1 MLLKNLQKGRR
12 RNMQEKHVRWREF
25 MPLIIILF
33 IAAVA
38 MILCD
43 RPLARGDGLAYF
55 IWLDSIAGDGD
66 MDLSNQAQI
75 FAHLNN
81 GQVQWNEKTG
91 KWISLYPYG
100 SALLLA
106 PAYWLGSLMDRIGW
120 FSVNPEYFI
129 NHQGRPLPYS
139 LFPMFAIN
147 IYALGAIVLA
157 YLCARMYVPALPA
170 AVSAFFLFLGTPM
183 LYYSSI
189 EPFFSHVPA
198 TFLVSL
204 TIYLILKWEE
214 KPRSLLAIVAG
225 IAGGMATLT
234 RWQMALTILPFA
246 FLFLRRRAWLDLV
259 LFAIGFC
266 MIAWHPFYT
275 WKWMFGRSLV
285 EIHTE
290 NRFVGFP
297 KYVIQVLFS
306 GGRGL
311 FIWSPLTVLALIGL
325 ILLRRYNWTV
335 AVILLTSFSL
345 QVLINSAVVA
355 DWWAGWSFGMRRMT
369 ELYPVFVI
377 GLAALLAYNRSVWL
391 RNGIWTISI
400 VGLFYSLLLFVS
412 HLNFINT
419 ALPQGDAAWV
429 EIAHQLFRSSFRITV
444 QVFREHYGPWAWS
457 RPGP

>member
-1 MLLKNLQKGRR
+1 M
-12 RNMQEKHVRWREF
+12 
-25 MPLIIILF
+25 
-33 IAAVA
+33 
-38 MILCD
+38 
-43 RPLARGDGLAYF
+43 
-55 IWLDSIAGDGD
+55 
-66 MDLSNQAQI
+66 
-75 FAHLNN
+75 
-81 GQVQWNEKTG
+81 
-91 KWISLYPYG
+91 
-100 SALLLA
+100 
-106 PAYWLGSLMDRIGW
+106 
-120 FSVNPEYFI
+120 
-129 NHQGRPLPYS
+129 
-139 LFPMFAIN
+139 
-147 IYALGAIVLA
+147 A

-170 AVSAFFLFLGTPM
+170 AVSALFLFLGTPM

-198 TFLVSL
+198 TFMVSL
-204 TIYLILKWEE
+204 TIYLILKWAE

-234 RWQMALTILPFA
+234 RWQMALPILPFA
-246 FLFLRRRAWLDLV
+246 FLFLRRRAWFDLV
-259 LFAIGFC
+259 LFAIGLC
-266 MIAWHPFYT
+266 IIAWHPFYT

-290 NRFVGFP
+290 NRFIVFP

-311 FIWSPLTVLALIGL
+311 FIWSPLTVLALIGV
-325 ILLRRYNWTV
+325 ILLRRYNW
-335 AVILLTSFSL
+335 AISVILLTSFSL

-400 VGLFYSLLLFVS
+400 IGLFYSLLLFVS

-429 EIAHQLFRSSFRITV
+429 EITHQLFQSSFRITV

>member
-1 MLLKNLQKGRR
+1 
-12 RNMQEKHVRWREF
+12 
-25 MPLIIILF
+25 
-33 IAAVA
+33 VA

-75 FAHLNN
+75 FAHLNDY
-81 GQVQWNEKTG
+81 QIQWNEQTHKY
-91 KWISLYPYG
+91 ISVFPYG

-120 FSVNPEYFI
+120 FSVNPEHFI

-139 LFPMFAIN
+139 LFPMFAVN
-147 IYALGAIVLA
+147 IYALGAIALA

-170 AVSAFFLFLGTPM
+170 AVSALFLFLGTPM

-189 EPFFSHVPA
+189 EPFFSHV
-198 TFLVSL
+198 
-204 TIYLILKWEE
+204 
-214 KPRSLLAIVAG
+214 AG

-234 RWQMALTILPFA
+234 RWQVALTILPFI
-246 FLFLRRRAWLDLV
+246 FLFLRRRAWLDLT
-259 LFAIGFC
+259 LFAIGLS
-266 MIAWHPFYT
+266 MIVWHIFYS
-275 WKWMFGRSLV
+275 WEWMFGRPFI
-285 EIHTE
+285 EILYTE
-290 NRFVGFP
+290 NKFIGYPKFISNLYP
-297 KYVIQVLFS
+297 KYTIQVLFS
-306 GGRGL
+306 DGRGL
-311 FIWSPLTVLALIGL
+311 FIWSPLTALALIGL
-325 ILLRRYNWTV
+325 ILLRRYNRAAT
-335 AVILLTSFSL
+335 AVFLMSFLLQIF
-345 QVLINSAVVA
+345 INSVVT
-355 DWWAGWSFGMRRMT
+355 DWWAGWSFGMRKMT

-377 GLAALLAYNRSVWL
+377 GLAALLAYDRSVWL

-400 VGLFYSLLLFVS
+400 IGLFYSLLLFVS

-429 EIAHQLFRSSFRITV
+429 EISHQLFRSSFQITA